1 MVNKAE
7 QLSCYILT
15 FNSERYL
22 ASVISPIRRVI
33 DDLVILDSGST
44 DRTKEIAEQF
54 DARFLVRQLD
64 NFRDQRRF
72 ALQACR
78 HQWVL
83 SLDSDEVPDET
94 FAASLAELKSKAFCV
109 AQKRPDAF
117 RITRRW
123 FVLGREIHAFYPI
136 TSPDQPP
143 RLFRK
148 DKMTFQANGR
158 IVHETP
164 KSSSPVEFG
173 AIDGSVFHYSC
184 DSVHELY
191 EKLNL
196 YTSLAAEDLRQQGV
210 KGSWI
215 AILSHPLFAWF
226 RWYIH
231 KKGWKDGWIGL
242 LLGRY
247 AYDYTYQKYLKLR
260 YDAPTKYPA
269 SS

>member
-1 MVNKAE
+1 MAHKTE

-15 FNSERYL
+15 FNSERHL
-22 ASVISPIRRVI
+22 ASVISPIRHII
-33 DDLVILDSGST
+33 DDLVVVDSGST
-44 DRTKEIAEQF
+44 DRTKNIAEQF
-54 DARFLVRQLD
+54 EAKFIVRHFD

-72 ALQACR
+72 ALEVCR
-78 HQWVL
+78 YLWVL

-94 FAASLAELKSKAFCV
+94 FAASLAELKSKAFFID
-109 AQKRPDAF
+109 QKQPDAF

-123 FVLGREIHAFYPI
+123 FVLGQEIHAFYPI
-136 TSPDQPP
+136 SSPDHPA

-148 DKMTFQANGR
+148 DRMTFQPKGR

-164 KSSSPVEFG
+164 KASGPVEYG
-173 AIDGSVFHYSC
+173 MINGSVFHYSC

-196 YTSLAAEDLRQQGV
+196 YTSLAAEDLRQKGI
-210 KGSWI
+210 KGSWMT
-215 AILSHPLFAWF
+215 ILTHPLFAWL
-226 RWYIH
+226 RWYIR
-231 KKGWKDGWIGL
+231 KNGWKDGWIGL

-260 YDAPTKYPA
+260 YDSSTK
-269 SS
+269 